1 MNKYKIAL
9 LLSFCLLFTA
19 CSADKQ
25 QSKNDAPMQSQA
37 GNATG
42 SLQEDALKPGL
53 EETESPAVDPAAHL
67 PYRQTVAA
75 GDDTSIAIM
84 QDGSIVTA
92 GDEATGYINPDA
104 TYVSVDSYNH
114 YILLKADGT
123 ATAGMFEGNE
133 SAFSKAT
140 YVQGWTDLVAVTAGM
155 TFSAGLKSDGTVVIT
170 EGVTKAHD
178 QVAGWTDIVMID
190 AGYFLVGLKSDGTVV
205 AAMSNNTSSE
215 SRSFE
220 SWTDI
225 VAISTSS
232 SYIMGLKS
240 DGTVVAWS
248 STAND
253 PKLDVSGWTDIV
265 QISAGLNHAVGLKAD
280 GTVVSTKI
288 LDAEYDRGETQVEGW
303 TDIVA
308 ISSNYTH
315 TLGIKSDGTVV
326 SAGTEDACDVSGWGK
341 AQLP

>member
-1 MNKYKIAL
+1 MNKHKIAL
-9 LLSFCLLFTA
+9 LLSCCLLFTA
-19 CSADKQ
+19 CGANKQ
-25 QSKNDAPMQSQA
+25 QPTNDSAMQNQA
-37 GNATG
+37 GNAAG
-42 SLQEDALKPGL
+42 SLQEEVF
-53 EETESPAVDPAAHL
+53 EETESPVVDPAAHL

-92 GDEATGYINPDA
+92 AYEAAGYIDPDA

-140 YVQGWTDLVAVTAGM
+140 DVRDWTDLVAVTAGM
-155 TFSAGLKSDGTVVIT
+155 FCSAGLRSDGTVVIT
-170 EGVTKAHD
+170 DGVTKDHD
-178 QVAGWTDIVMID
+178 QVAEWTDIVMID

-205 AAMSNNTSSE
+205 AATSTK

-248 STAND
+248 TNANN
-253 PKLDVSGWTDIV
+253 PMLDVSGWTDIV

-280 GTVVSTKI
+280 GTVVSTQIVDK
-288 LDAEYDRGETQVEGW
+288 EYDRGETQVEGW

-308 ISSNYTH
+308 ISANYTH